1 MLLHHGPWTEEFK
14 VHAAPPPL
22 ADFNLFSHRKVARA
36 LCFEGMTVLGNSDE
50 GFVYVSGN
58 STVVFLASPVSVVTK
73 RKRGKGKKYPTPF
86 VDSGLRR
93 SKRTCVRQDG
103 YKPGSSV
110 APTPA
115 KASAPASGLDLHQGV
130 PEENEDSGHSPR
142 LEVLPETPIPLMQII
157 GVELGIDPSKIAEE
171 KLRAAPKSRKS
182 KKVSK

>member
-14 VHAAPPPL
+14 VHAVSPPL
-22 ADFNLFSHRKVARA
+22 AAFDLVSHRKVARA
-36 LCFEGMTVLGNSDE
+36 LYFEEVSASENSE
-50 GFVYVSGN
+50 EVSISKN
-58 STVVFLASPVSVVTK
+58 SAVVFLASPISVVTK
-73 RKRGKGKKYPTPF
+73 RKRGKGNKYPTPF

-103 YKPGSSV
+103 YKPGTSV
-110 APTPA
+110 APISP
-115 KASAPASGLDLHQGV
+115 KAPAPASGLDLHQKD
-130 PEENEDSGHSPR
+130 PKENEDNGHSPR
-142 LEVLPETPIPLMQII
+142 REVLLETPIPLMQSI